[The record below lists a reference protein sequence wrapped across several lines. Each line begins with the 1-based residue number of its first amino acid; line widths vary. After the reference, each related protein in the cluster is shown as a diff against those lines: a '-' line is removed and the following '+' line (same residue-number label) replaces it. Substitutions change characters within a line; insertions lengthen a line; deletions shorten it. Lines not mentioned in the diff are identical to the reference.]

1 MATIISIETS
11 ADVCSVALSS
21 DGFILLHFEEWES
34 HNHAARLSGFLSEC
48 MEHLRRHDMH
58 LDAVAVSMGPGSYT
72 GLRIGL
78 SEAKGLAYSLGVPLI
93 GVDTLK
99 LLVTHVMFAG
109 AELPDGTLYCPMV
122 DARRMEVFT
131 GVYDIALDEVTAPG
145 PMILDKTSLAGI
157 LDHNHVAIFGSGSD
171 KAVDVIRHPN
181 ALYISGVVPLA
192 TDMVALAE
200 KAWHS
205 KDFLD
210 LAYSTPNYLKAFQGT
225 QPKARI

>member
-48 MEHLRRHDMH
+48 MEHLRRHDMG

-78 SEAKGLAYSLGVPLI
+78 SEAKGLAYSLGIPLI

-109 AELPDGTLYCPMV
+109 AELPDDTLYCPMV

-131 GVYDIALDEVTAPG
+131 GVYDIALNEVATPG
-145 PMILDKTSLAGI
+145 PMILNETSLADI
-157 LDHNHVAIFGSGSD
+157 LDRNHVAIFGTGSD
-171 KAVDVIRHPN
+171 KAVPVIRHPN

-200 KAWHS
+200 KAWHAR
-205 KDFLD
+205 DFLD

>member
-48 MEHLRRHDMH
+48 MEHLRRHDMG

-78 SEAKGLAYSLGVPLI
+78 SEAKGLAYSLGIPLI

-109 AELPDGTLYCPMV
+109 AELPDDTLYCPMV

-131 GVYDIALDEVTAPG
+131 GVYDIALNEVATPG
-145 PMILDKTSLAGI
+145 PMILDETSLADI
-157 LDHNHVAIFGSGSD
+157 LDRNHVAIFGTGSD
-171 KAVDVIRHPN
+171 KAVPVIRHPN

-200 KAWHS
+200 KAWHAR
-205 KDFLD
+205 DFLD

>member
-109 AELPDGTLYCPMV
+109 AELPDGILYCPMV

-131 GVYDIALDEVTAPG
+131 GVYDIALGEVTAPG
-145 PMILDKTSLAGI
+145 PMILDETSLADI

-171 KAVDVIRHPN
+171 KAVDIIRHPN

-225 QPKARI
+225 QPKSRI

>member
-48 MEHLRRHDMH
+48 MEHLRRHDMG

-78 SEAKGLAYSLGVPLI
+78 SEAKGLAYSLGIPLI

-109 AELPDGTLYCPMV
+109 AELPDDTLYCPMV

-131 GVYDIALDEVTAPG
+131 GVYDIALNEVATPG
-145 PMILDKTSLAGI
+145 PMILDETSLADI
-157 LDHNHVAIFGSGSD
+157 LDRNHVAIFGTGSD
-171 KAVDVIRHPN
+171 KAVPVILHPN

-200 KAWHS
+200 KAWHAQ
-205 KDFLD
+205 DFLD

>member
-48 MEHLRRHDMH
+48 MDHLRRHDMS

-78 SEAKGLAYSLGVPLI
+78 SEAKGLAYSLGIPLI

-109 AELPDGTLYCPMV
+109 ADLPDDTLYCPMV

-131 GVYDIALDEVTAPG
+131 GVYDLALHEVTVPG
-145 PMILDKTSLAGI
+145 PMIIDETSLADI
-157 LDHNHVAIFGSGSD
+157 LDRGHVAIFGTGSD

-200 KAWHS
+200 KAWHAG
-205 KDFLD
+205 DFLD

-225 QPKARI
+225 QPKSRI

>member
-48 MEHLRRHDMH
+48 MEHLRRHDMG

-78 SEAKGLAYSLGVPLI
+78 SEAKGLAYSLGIPLI

-109 AELPDGTLYCPMV
+109 AELPDDTLYCPMV

-131 GVYDIALDEVTAPG
+131 GVYDITLNEVATPG
-145 PMILDKTSLAGI
+145 PMILDETSLADI
-157 LDHNHVAIFGSGSD
+157 LDRNHVAIFGTGSD
-171 KAVDVIRHPN
+171 KAVPVIRHPN

-200 KAWHS
+200 KAWHAQ
-205 KDFLD
+205 DFLD

>member
-48 MEHLRRHDMH
+48 MEHLRRHDMK
-58 LDAVAVSMGPGSYT
+58 LDAVAVSMGGELHRAANRPQRSQRT
-72 GLRIGL
+72 RIRPRHTADRCRHPPSAHHTRDVL
-78 SEAKGLAYSLGVPLI
+78 
-93 GVDTLK
+93 
-99 LLVTHVMFAG
+99 G
-109 AELPDGTLYCPMV
+109 AELPEDTLYCPMV

-131 GVYDIALDEVTAPG
+131 GVYDLALHEVTTPA
-145 PMILDKTSLAGI
+145 PMILDETSLSDI
-157 LDHNHVAIFGSGSD
+157 LDRQHLAIFYTGSD

-181 ALYISGVVPLA
+181 ALFISGIVPLA

-200 KAWHS
+200 KAWHAGE
-205 KDFLD
+205 FLD
-210 LAYSTPNYLKAFQGT
+210 LAYSTPTYLKAFQGT